1 MLYGRN
7 PSDQFSRRPWNE
19 DGANS
24 EETFQGGVPVPI
36 VYPML
41 SLGAN
46 LILRVK
52 TNLIFSFKIDAYN
65 LFFELIS
72 YLLYFLI

>member
-1 MLYGRN
+1 M
-7 PSDQFSRRPWNE
+7 
-19 DGANS
+19 
-24 EETFQGGVPVPI
+24 EETPVTNLVEGLGMKMVQTLRKLFSGGV
-36 VYPML
+36 
-41 SLGAN
+41 AN